1 MPGNEKSEKLNGE
14 QIKAAV
20 KRAYGE
26 RLSGC
31 CSPSSVVPLAGTKR
45 RWVTGLGY
53 AQRDVERLPSSAVE
67 FSFGCGNPLALA
79 DISEGAIVLD
89 LGSGAGMDCLL
100 AAEKVGPTGKVIGLD
115 MTPAMVRRAREN
127 AHAAGVT
134 NVEFRL
140 GDVEQMPVESESVD
154 WVISNCV
161 INLTPNK
168 RMVFAE
174 IFRVLKPG
182 GRVSIS
188 DIVLGEPLPES
199 VVRHVAAWVGCVA
212 GAITEAEHLRAM
224 RDAGLTGVRVVSRW
238 VLSRDELGAFLA
250 DWSGNPAVSGNAA
263 KELEAALGAVA
274 GNVWSARIVAEKPIR

>member
-1 MPGNEKSEKLNGE
+1 MPESERSGKLNDE

-20 KRAYGE
+20 RRAYGE

-45 RWVTGLGY
+45 RWVAGLGY
-53 AQRDVERLPSSAVE
+53 ATRDVERLPSPAVE

-100 AAEKVGPTGKVIGLD
+100 AAEKVGQTGKVIGLD
-115 MTPAMVRRAREN
+115 MTPAMVERAREN
-127 AHAAGVT
+127 ARAAGVT

-140 GDVEQMPVESESVD
+140 GDAEQMPVESESVD

-168 RMVFAE
+168 SKVFAE
-174 IFRVLKPG
+174 IYRVLKPG

-188 DIVLGEPLPES
+188 DIVLGKPLPEP
-199 VVRHVAAWVGCVA
+199 VAGHVAAWIGCVA
-212 GAITEAEHLRAM
+212 GAITEAEYLRAM
-224 RDAGLTGVRVVSRW
+224 RETGLTGVRVVSRW
-238 VLSRDELGAFLA
+238 ILSRDELGTFLA
-250 DWSGNPAVSGNAA
+250 GCSGNLALSGNAA
-263 KELEAALGAVA
+263 NELEAALEAAA
-274 GNVWSARIVAEKPIR
+274 GNVWSARIVAEKPVR